1 MKAVPGRQGA
11 ASKIPQ
17 GTAQGEGT
25 QALRELVVVP
35 AGREQQVTAAR
46 GLEIP
51 RGRTRVLER
60 NIIATPGTRFL
71 FAMLP
76 AGSERSLKQDSEMCC
91 KTHPQSNKLLP
102 PGFVSDFSLRFHF
115 G

>member
-1 MKAVPGRQGA
+1 MKVVPGRQGA

-25 QALRELVVVP
+25 QALGELVVVP
-35 AGREQQVTAAR
+35 AGREQQVSAAR

-60 NIIATPGTRFL
+60 NIVATPGTPRFL
-71 FAMLP
+71 WVL
-76 AGSERSLKQDSEMCC
+76 LQCC
-91 KTHPQSNKLLP
+91 Q
-102 PGFVSDFSLRFHF
+102 PGRKDH
-115 G
+115 